1 MKLAIHPYLQSMILK
16 WLNIQPLHL
25 QFPSEPNKSMISC
38 SLHLTND
45 TDDCVAFQTKNMKE
59 SFLGPLCGIVPPRS
73 CYTLAVTR
81 CEKLELLPEFFELE
95 SAIAGSNELLDF
107 SSYTTVGEHDHFFTK
122 AMQEGREVHKMKLSA
137 SYAQIKVSSVR

>member
-1 MKLAIHPYLQSMILK
+1 MTILG
-16 WLNIQPLHL
+16 I
-25 QFPSEPNKSMISC
+25 
-38 SLHLTND
+38 HLTND
-45 TDDCVAFQTKNMKE
+45 TDDCVAFQTKNLKK
-59 SFLGPLCGIVPPRS
+59 SFLRPLCGIVPPRS

-81 CEKLELLPEFFELE
+81 CDKLELLPEFFEFE

-107 SSYTTVGEHDHFFTK
+107 SSYTAVGEHDHFFTK